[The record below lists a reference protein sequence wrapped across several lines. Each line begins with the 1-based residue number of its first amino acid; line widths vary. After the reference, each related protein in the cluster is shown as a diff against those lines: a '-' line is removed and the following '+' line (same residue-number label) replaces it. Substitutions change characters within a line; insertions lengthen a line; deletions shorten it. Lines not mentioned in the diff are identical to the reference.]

1 MLILISSSTAPLKF
15 APTWIRTTCRR
26 GRYSMMKPTEPEA
39 RELVAAALKNHCY
52 HEGGVTKSLQ
62 KGCKQHITEG
72 NLNLFV

>member
-1 MLILISSSTAPLKF
+1 
-15 APTWIRTTCRR
+15 
-26 GRYSMMKPTEPEA
+26 MMKPTEPEA